1 MSEPHGYQRF
11 LAELKRR
18 RVFRVAAVYG
28 ATSFVVVQAADVLQE
43 ALRLPAAFLTAVAVF
58 ALLGFPIA
66 LVLAWAYERTPHG
79 VQKTTSATTGEIEAI
94 TSAPAA
100 KRWPI
105 GLAALGGAAL
115 MAAGAWW
122 VLKPDSGGA
131 RAYESIAVLPF
142 VNMTGD
148 PEDEYLADGM
158 AEELLNALVRIEG
171 LKVASRTSA
180 FAFKG
185 SAIDARTIGDSLGVA
200 TVLEGSVRRSA
211 QVLRVTAQLID
222 AADGFHLWSETYDRA
237 PADLLA
243 IQDDLTEQIMAAL
256 SVQFGSDGSANV
268 ASRGTESPEAYDYY
282 LQGRHFW
289 NKRSPEDMLVAVGLF
304 QEAIEADSS
313 FGPAYAAIAESYA
326 VPAGWGDDP
335 TATMVEADRYAR
347 LALAIDPT
355 LAQAHASLGW
365 TAMFRDLDLATSEQ
379 HFVRALELDPDY
391 PTAYQWYS
399 EILAAT
405 GRRAVAVRTVRKA
418 ESLDP
423 TYIIRFNV
431 ARILYLTGR
440 YEDAVRKAE
449 EVAREGGSYTE
460 AVLYVQALS
469 HFMLEDYAAA
479 LTTLERAGAGEQ
491 IAAARESLAA
501 GAPVATGDSTLNLLL
516 RLADIGVDPLRGE
529 PVSLLAARFWMRVDP
544 DSALVRLDRV
554 AQDLERT
561 SLRFDWLDVIA
572 DAAFDEIRDDPR
584 LEELN
589 ARFGL

>member
-1 MSEPHGYQRF
+1 
-11 LAELKRR
+11 
-18 RVFRVAAVYG
+18 
-28 ATSFVVVQAADVLQE
+28 
-43 ALRLPAAFLTAVAVF
+43 
-58 ALLGFPIA
+58 
-66 LVLAWAYERTPHG
+66 
-79 VQKTTSATTGEIEAI
+79 
-94 TSAPAA
+94 
-100 KRWPI
+100 
-105 GLAALGGAAL
+105 
-115 MAAGAWW
+115 
-122 VLKPDSGGA
+122 
-131 RAYESIAVLPF
+131 
-142 VNMTGD
+142 
-148 PEDEYLADGM
+148 
-158 AEELLNALVRIEG
+158 
-171 LKVASRTSA
+171 
-180 FAFKG
+180 
-185 SAIDARTIGDSLGVA
+185 
-200 TVLEGSVRRSA
+200 
-211 QVLRVTAQLID
+211 
-222 AADGFHLWSETYDRA
+222 
-237 PADLLA
+237 
-243 IQDDLTEQIMAAL
+243 
-256 SVQFGSDGSANV
+256 
-268 ASRGTESPEAYDYY
+268 
-282 LQGRHFW
+282 
-289 NKRSPEDMLVAVGLF
+289 KRSPEDMVVAVGLF

-313 FGPAYAAIAESYA
+313 FAPAYAAIAESNA

-335 TATMVEADRYAR
+335 RAAMMEADRYAR

-405 GRRAVAVRTVRKA
+405 DRRAEAVRTVREA

-431 ARILYLTGR
+431 VRILYLTGR

-460 AVLYVQALS
+460 AVLYMKALS
-469 HFMLEDYAAA
+469 QYMLDDYAAA

-491 IAAARESLAA
+491 ITAARESLVA

-516 RLADIGVDPLRGE
+516 RLSDIGVEPITGE
-529 PVSLLAARFWMRVDP
+529 PTSLLAARFWIRVNP

-554 AQDLERT
+554 ARDSENT

-589 ARFGL
+589 ARFGF